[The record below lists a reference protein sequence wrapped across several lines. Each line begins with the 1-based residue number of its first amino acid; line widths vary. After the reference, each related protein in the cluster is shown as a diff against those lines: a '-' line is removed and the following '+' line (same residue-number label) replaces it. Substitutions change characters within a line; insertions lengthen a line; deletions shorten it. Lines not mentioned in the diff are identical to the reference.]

1 MRNRDDSFFTCKMR
15 LAAKRYQVPNFIHNW
30 PKFECLLNAKMP
42 LRKINH
48 VKYINMNPPSFDI
61 SLNELQ

>member
-1 MRNRDDSFFTCKMR
+1 MQHRDDSFFTCKMR
-15 LAAKRYQVPNFIHNW
+15 LAAKRYQVPNCIPNW

>member
-1 MRNRDDSFFTCKMR
+1 MRNREDSFFTCKMC
-15 LAAKRYQVPNFIHNW
+15 LAAKRYQVPNCIPNW

-48 VKYINMNPPSFDI
+48 VKYINMNAPSFDI